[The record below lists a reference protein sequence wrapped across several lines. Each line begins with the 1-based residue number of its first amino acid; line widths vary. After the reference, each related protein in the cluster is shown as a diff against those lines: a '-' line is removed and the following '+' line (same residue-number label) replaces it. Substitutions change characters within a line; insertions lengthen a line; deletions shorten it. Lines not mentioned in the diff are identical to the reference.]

1 MNGLRKW
8 VSELM
13 VYDPNDTKSRWE
25 ASEFVE
31 DNSVGAWTV
40 ASEPVE
46 GVTDFGR
53 ALRGYCHLSQ
63 LTISSHGFPG
73 GAWFSK
79 GGHLTTE
86 TLRQVSVPP
95 DLYEKEG
102 RLLFLGCETAR
113 TPVGRKFLIAAG
125 QHFFGGKGGVVGG
138 ATIQT
143 LGYPSGTV
151 LGIMGWTN
159 ESHLPKNI
167 GRLVVLKLD
176 GGGDVVAERIVGPL
190 A

>member
-1 MNGLRKW
+1 MIGLRKW

-13 VYDPNDTKSRWE
+13 VYDPLDRMSRDE
-25 ASEFVE
+25 ANEFVE

-46 GVTDFGR
+46 GVSDFGR

-86 TLRQVSVPP
+86 TLRQVSVPQ

-125 QHFFGGKGGVVGG
+125 QHFFGGKGGIVGG

-143 LGYPSGTV
+143 LGYSSGTV
-151 LGIMGWTN
+151 LGMIGCTN
-159 ESHLPKNI
+159 ESWLPKNI
-167 GRLVVLKLD
+167 GRLVLLKLD
-176 GGGDVVAERIVGPL
+176 GDGNVVAEKVVGPL
-190 A
+190 V